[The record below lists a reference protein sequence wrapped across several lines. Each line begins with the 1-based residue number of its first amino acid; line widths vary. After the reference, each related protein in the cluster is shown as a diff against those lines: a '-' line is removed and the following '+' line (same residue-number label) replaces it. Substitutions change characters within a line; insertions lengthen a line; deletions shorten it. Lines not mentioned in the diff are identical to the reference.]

1 MINKAGSIDTVAGII
16 ENEFGLYFPQNR
28 YENLKRALSGVAGL
42 IYGTED
48 SSLIIKDILHN
59 GSIPENISEPLISS
73 LTITE
78 TYFFREA
85 PSISLFVNKI
95 IPEIKERDGEYRI
108 WSAGCSSGEEPYT
121 LAMLLRENLNS
132 TQLEKVKILA
142 TDVNHNA
149 LEKAANGIYT
159 DWSFRETPGILK
171 EKYFKHSHGKWIIE
185 SKIKKMVEF
194 ATLNLARDFSNEKI
208 GYKGFD
214 LIFCRNV
221 LMYFSPVVIKN
232 ITTKFSGL
240 LPENGWLV
248 VSQVELNDDYFGNYS
263 KFNYENGIFYKKSSQ
278 VRTIHQ
284 SKIGRVKSVSKEI
297 APPSVK
303 HIKRLKKLP
312 EEKTNSVADNSVIKY
327 QDLELL
333 YYKGNYEECIKRC
346 LTYSG
351 TEVKKNS
358 VSLLLAKCYANR
370 GEYPE
375 SVETIDKIIL
385 SGGSGEDIYYL
396 YGTVLKELKETKRAI
411 EAFKKVLYLN
421 PDHLFSN
428 LLLGNILSE
437 EGNMEKAAR
446 YYKNVLEIL
455 SNIDDSHIIPDS
467 GGLTKRRLT
476 DMVENLI
483 EKQRR

>member
-48 SSLIIKDILHN
+48 SSLIIKDILQN

-263 KFNYENGIFYKKSSQ
+263 KFNYENGIFYKKSSRYAQ
-278 VRTIHQ
+278 FINQ
-284 SKIGRVKSVSKEI
+284 KSAE
-297 APPSVK
+297 
-303 HIKRLKKLP
+303 
-312 EEKTNSVADNSVIKY
+312 
-327 QDLELL
+327 
-333 YYKGNYEECIKRC
+333 
-346 LTYSG
+346 
-351 TEVKKNS
+351 
-358 VSLLLAKCYANR
+358 
-370 GEYPE
+370 
-375 SVETIDKIIL
+375 
-385 SGGSGEDIYYL
+385 
-396 YGTVLKELKETKRAI
+396 
-411 EAFKKVLYLN
+411 
-421 PDHLFSN
+421 
-428 LLLGNILSE
+428 
-437 EGNMEKAAR
+437 
-446 YYKNVLEIL
+446 
-455 SNIDDSHIIPDS
+455 
-467 GGLTKRRLT
+467 
-476 DMVENLI
+476 
-483 EKQRR
+483 